1 MPKAVHG
8 LPSVPE
14 MDKSLQS
21 WLYNIRHV
29 LSIPITILGV
39 AGLLV
44 AGTFAETAPRKSLE
58 FLNNYLGRILFFI
71 LPLFVA
77 YTLDWAT
84 GLLAAVIA
92 LIFFARLQVDDVEG
106 FTDSQEGFAAKQH
119 SLNSAKQSEGFMDEM
134 TTEIIPTTK
143 RWLVEKILGE
153 TPIAISSDRI
163 RRYNTV
169 DEDTRTSSS
178 SSSSSM
184 ATTGSSDSSS
194 HK

>member
-1 MPKAVHG
+1 MPKAVNG

-44 AGTFAETAPRKSLE
+44 AGTFAESAPRKSLE
-58 FLNNYLGRILFFI
+58 FLNNYIGQILFFI

-92 LIFFARLQVDDVEG
+92 LIFFARLQVDDLEG
-106 FTDSQEGFAAKQH
+106 FTDSQ
-119 SLNSAKQSEGFMDEM
+119 EGFMDEM
-134 TTEIIPTTK
+134 TTEIVPTTK
-143 RWLVEKILGE
+143 RWFVERVLGE
-153 TPIAISSDRI
+153 TPLAISSDRI
-163 RRYNTV
+163 RGGYTV
-169 DEDTRTSSS
+169 DEDTRT